1 MLVKFPQEEGL
12 QPTLVSRLAPLTASK
27 NEKAARESKPNVAAT
42 FVNMLNLISQKRK
55 KKDEKMINVN
65 PPNHLPK
72 GSLKFDCNGSL

>member
-42 FVNMLNLISQKRK
+42 FVNMLEFNK
-55 KKDEKMINVN
+55 
-65 PPNHLPK
+65 PK
-72 GSLKFDCNGSL
+72 EEEE